1 MIEKSH
7 RGVQAKAPTLSL
19 PRFASLAGEGTLM
32 TNARAMRMKRGVC
45 SLSREAGEGWG
56 GGLS

>member
-1 MIEKSH
+1 MMAKRH
-7 RGVQAKAPTLSL
+7 RVADATTPSLSL

-32 TNARAMRMKRGVC
+32 TNAREIPMKRGIC
-45 SLSREAGEGWG
+45 SLSRAAGEGWG